1 MGNGE
6 ILTAVAIVAAI
17 VLMVAF
23 TWLVVELVM
32 MVRKTRKTV
41 DTMQKQLEPTLANV
55 QEITEQVKPLIEKVD
70 PLLTKADPLMD
81 RVTLTVDAANL
92 EIMRLDK
99 ILEDVGEIADTATS
113 AVNAMD
119 TVASTPLHM
128 LTSAS
133 SKLRDAFK
141 PKAASDESVAL
152 GEAKSSATAA
162 EPAVRPEGEK
172 DAADAK
178 PASNAAERGGY
189 VTISQ

>member
-1 MGNGE
+1 MG
-6 ILTAVAIVAAI
+6 LTTVAIVVAI
-17 VLMVAF
+17 ILMIAF
-23 TWLVVELVM
+23 IWLAIETVM
-32 MVRKTRKTV
+32 MLRKTRNTV
-41 DTMQKQLEPTLANV
+41 DAMQKQLEPTLANV
-55 QEITEQVKPLIEKVD
+55 QEITEQVKPLIQKVD
-70 PLLTKADPLMD
+70 PLLAKADPLMD

-99 ILEDVGEIADTATS
+99 ILEDVGEITDTATS

-119 TVASTPLHM
+119 VVASTPLTM

-152 GEAKSSATAA
+152 GVAKSVATAGRVESA
-162 EPAVRPEGEK
+162 EEAPEAG
-172 DAADAK
+172 DSNQAAPSDR
-178 PASNAAERGGY
+178 EGY